1 MAHLELFGRVV
12 SPGAIADR
20 PSLASFAI
28 GAEEDT
34 NNTGELSALVETFLW
49 LQSILSPNT
58 SVSSTSSS
66 LYDTKS
72 ATIWTDS
79 EYCLGLLTP
88 SKNVAQYLIGEFPR
102 LQIGVWLASLYGFR
116 VKTLSKL
123 VPNPTHGMH
132 AIQVSL
138 LQQNSLPSPQ
148 ARMKPSHFTKIC
160 VTTLLKDSHT
170 YTFQHFRDQDLLH
183 HSGNRYARPSDTLP
197 PSAELNLLNGKRA
210 SYRDYPPLH
219 CLPQHVLEH
228 ASSYRIA
235 VHLLLCH
242 TPSCVPQGGSQLL
255 QQLRLCIPLL
265 RHPWQLHYVPKCG
278 MVLEC

>member
-1 MAHLELFGRVV
+1 MKYAWSVGGLPSTVWRPPFRLLLKQQRDFLLLGNLTYRRPDGSLAGVGP
-12 SPGAIADR
+12 PGAKSKR
-20 PSLASFAI
+20 L
-28 GAEEDT
+28 T
-34 NNTGELSALVETFLW
+34 LVALV
-49 LQSILSPNT
+49 
-58 SVSSTSSS
+58 
-66 LYDTKS
+66 K
-72 ATIWTDS
+72 
-79 EYCLGLLTP
+79 
-88 SKNVAQYLIGEFPR
+88 VAKYLIGEFPR

-255 QQLRLCIPLL
+255 QQSRLCIPLL